1 MEINAP
7 ILMSELFT
15 VADPAPRLS
24 AVRVAR
30 TPAGHP
36 VPVCTPA
43 AFIDYVTAWHHED
56 PNGWHFPEQIE
67 VTSSSVYYGDAEWDL
82 HEDGTFTLT
91 DWAAWQVDPTVQPA
105 PTATA

>member
-1 MEINAP
+1 MELNAP
-7 ILMSELFT
+7 IRMSELFT

-43 AFIDYVTAWHHED
+43 AFTDYVAAWHHED
-56 PNGWHFPEQIE
+56 PNGDFDPEGI
-67 VTSSSVYYGDAEWDL
+67 VTTATHVLYEDAEWEL
-82 HEDGTFTLT
+82 NSDGTFTLT
-91 DWAAWQVDPTVQPA
+91 DWAAWQVDPTA
-105 PTATA
+105 